1 MVINSDLR
9 NQFATGEISFGL
21 QSMINLKS
29 PLNSAAPGYK
39 QEVLLVMKKFL
50 LFFAVF
56 VLIAVSLQY
65 TTLTEAQSR
74 TPQVSPNI
82 VISQFQAGGGVAED
96 EFVELHNIGSAAV
109 DLNGYV
115 LVYRSSGGTN
125 DVGPF
130 ASWTTSTVIQPGQF
144 YLIATPSYDGGV
156 TPDITYTPSVC
167 LCSMAA
173 GAGGLAIRNG
183 AANTGTIID
192 AVGWGTATN
201 IFFEG
206 TRPAAAGNNNS
217 LARKLN
223 GCQDTDNNAND
234 FSVLAPAAARNSS
247 TAVVVCDGG
256 GTNLFAAMAA
266 SPTTVAPGGNTLLTV
281 TVIPATNPPSTGITV
296 TGNLSSINGA
306 PSQTFFDDGS
316 NGDVTPGDNVF
327 SYLAT
332 IPAGTAGGNYAVT
345 ALASDAQARTVNL
358 NQNITVNAPLPDEDP
373 LILGNPSGATPDIA
387 NENNYL
393 MPKPQYTLSYNR
405 SRSEPNWVAWRLDS
419 TWVGSTP
426 RQDDY
431 RPDSTLPAGW
441 YQVQA
446 SDYSGSGY
454 DRGHMCPSGD
464 RTNSVANNSATF
476 LMTNFVPQLPANN
489 QGPWEDFESYCRTLA
504 SQGNELYIIDG
515 PHGNIGTVAGGH
527 VVVPDVTWKVVVV
540 LPNGSDDLHRVTK
553 GTRAFGVIV
562 PNHPP
567 VDINAPWRNFRV
579 TVKEVERLTGYNF
592 FNLVPINTQQII
604 ESRHDVQ

>member
-1 MVINSDLR
+1 
-9 NQFATGEISFGL
+9 
-21 QSMINLKS
+21 
-29 PLNSAAPGYK
+29 
-39 QEVLLVMKKFL
+39 MKKFL

-56 VLIAVSLQY
+56 VSIAVSLQY
-65 TTLTEAQSR
+65 TTLTEAQNR

-82 VISQFQAGGGVAED
+82 VISQLFGGGGLTNSPYQND
-96 EFVELHNIGSAAV
+96 YVELFNRGNAPVSLSNWSVQYASATGSNWLPAFPLPNF
-109 DLNGYV
+109 DL
-115 LVYRSSGGTN
+115 
-125 DVGPF
+125 
-130 ASWTTSTVIQPGQF
+130 QPGQYF
-144 YLIATPSYDGGV
+144 LLKFDSNGSVGSPLP
-156 TPDITYTPSVC
+156 TPDFVVPVLQPEGFIPNLSSTNGKLALVNISSRLPASTCPTDPSIVDLVGYGSTASC
-167 LCSMAA
+167 FEGARAA
-173 GAGGLAIRNG
+173 TL
-183 AANTGTIID
+183 
-192 AVGWGTATN
+192 TATTALLRS
-201 IFFEG
+201 G
-206 TRPAAAGNNNS
+206 G
-217 LARKLN
+217 
-223 GCQDTDNNAND
+223 GCNDTDNNSSD
-234 FSVLAPAAARNSS
+234 FIVGTPSPRNSS
-247 TAVVVCDGG
+247 SPFNSCDASTLHASIS
-256 GTNLFAAMAA
+256 TN
-266 SPTTVAPGGNTLLTV
+266 PTTVAPGGNTLLTV
-281 TVIPATNPPSTGITV
+281 TVVPATSPPSTGITA
-296 TGNLSSINGA
+296 TGNLSSIGGS
-306 PSQTFFDDGS
+306 PSQTFFDDGT

-332 IPAGTAGGNYAVT
+332 IPAQTASGNYAVT
-345 ALASDAQARTVNL
+345 AIASDAQARTVNL
-358 NQNITVNAPLPDEDP
+358 NQSITVNAPLPDEDP

-419 TWVGSTP
+419 SWVGSTP

-431 RPDSTLPAGW
+431 RPDPSLPVGW

>member
-1 MVINSDLR
+1 
-9 NQFATGEISFGL
+9 
-21 QSMINLKS
+21 
-29 PLNSAAPGYK
+29 
-39 QEVLLVMKKFL
+39 MKKFL

-56 VLIAVSLQY
+56 VSIAVSLQY
-65 TTLTEAQSR
+65 TTLTEAQNR

-82 VISQFQAGGGVAED
+82 VISQLFGGGGLTNSPYQND
-96 EFVELHNIGSAAV
+96 YVELFNRGNAPVNLSNWSVQYASATGSNWLPAFPLPNF
-109 DLNGYV
+109 DL
-115 LVYRSSGGTN
+115 
-125 DVGPF
+125 
-130 ASWTTSTVIQPGQF
+130 QPGQYF
-144 YLIATPSYDGGV
+144 LLKFDSNGSVGSPLP
-156 TPDITYTPSVC
+156 TPDFVVPVLQPEGFIPNLSSTNGKLALVNISSRLPASTCPTDPSIVDLVGYGSTASC
-167 LCSMAA
+167 FEGARAA
-173 GAGGLAIRNG
+173 TL
-183 AANTGTIID
+183 
-192 AVGWGTATN
+192 TATTALLRS
-201 IFFEG
+201 G
-206 TRPAAAGNNNS
+206 G
-217 LARKLN
+217 
-223 GCQDTDNNAND
+223 GCNDTDNNSSD
-234 FSVLAPAAARNSS
+234 FIVGTPSPRNSS
-247 TAVVVCDGG
+247 SLFNSCDASTLHASIS
-256 GTNLFAAMAA
+256 TN
-266 SPTTVAPGGNTLLTV
+266 PTTVAPGGNTLLTV
-281 TVIPATNPPSTGITV
+281 TVVPATSPPSTGITA
-296 TGNLSSINGA
+296 TGNLSSIGGS
-306 PSQTFFDDGS
+306 PSQTFFDDGT

-332 IPAGTAGGNYAVT
+332 IPAQTASGNYAVT
-345 ALASDAQARTVNL
+345 AVASDAQARTVNL

-419 TWVGSTP
+419 SWVGSTP

-431 RPDSTLPAGW
+431 RPDPSLPAGW